1 VPVLPHDCS
10 VAAPGLRSLDPVNA
24 IPAHLDHLVLAT
36 PDLAA
41 TVTDFT
47 RRTGVAPAPGGA
59 HVGLGTRNHL
69 VSLGGTGYLEI
80 LGPDPEQSAP
90 GQPRPFGVDDLAVPR
105 TVTWAISPP
114 DLDAAVAAARARGYD
129 PGPVHP
135 MSRRRP
141 DGTLLEWRLT
151 DGDTAHPSGLV
162 PFLIDWGSSLHP
174 SASGLPTTPLLS
186 LSATAPDPDEIRP
199 LLTAVGTDLTITE
212 GPVALSFTVD
222 TPLGPVTFG

>member
-1 VPVLPHDCS
+1 M
-10 VAAPGLRSLDPVNA
+10 NA

-41 TVTDFT
+41 TVADFT
-47 RRTGVAPAPGGA
+47 RRTGVAPAPGGT

-69 VSLGGTGYLEI
+69 VSLGGSSYLEI

-90 GQPRPFGVDDLAVPR
+90 GVPRPFGVDDLALPR

-114 DLDAAVAAARARGYD
+114 DLDAAVAAARALGYD

-135 MSRRRP
+135 MRRRRP

-162 PFLIDWGSSLHP
+162 PFLIDWGTSLHP
-174 SASGLPTTPLLS
+174 SASGLPVTPLLA
-186 LSATAPDPDEIRP
+186 LSGTAPEPDEIRP
-199 LLTAVGTDLTITE
+199 LLHAVGTDLTLTA
-212 GPVALSFTVD
+212 GPVGLSFTVD